1 MTRIITIAAPLA
13 VLVASALAFAVTRST
28 AQTDTSERTTINL
41 VAFSTPK
48 AAYTDIIKA
57 FQSTPAGK
65 DVSFSQSYGASGDQS
80 RAVLAG
86 QPADVVALSLAP
98 DFFPLVKA
106 GIVSSKWNRNRW
118 NGMVADSVVSLLVRK
133 GNPKKIRGWGD
144 LTRKGI
150 QVVTPNPFTS
160 GGARWNVMA
169 AYGAKRRTG
178 ATDKQAIKYLNQ
190 LFHHVVAQDK
200 SARDALTTFAQGRGD
215 VLIDYENEALFA
227 RQNGLPSTFLI
238 PRQTIL
244 IENPV
249 ALTKTGAAKSAARAF
264 LAFLRTPQAQ
274 QIWAENGYRPVVKS
288 VLARSHFAKP
298 RGLFTIRQL
307 GLGGWAKV
315 QKRFFDPRSSIM
327 ATIERSLGVG
337 IGG

>member
-1 MTRIITIAAPLA
+1 MTRIIKIAAPVA
-13 VLVASALAFAVTRST
+13 ILVASALAFAVTRST
-28 AQTDTSERTTINL
+28 AQTQSAKGTTINL

-48 AAYTDIIKA
+48 AAYAQLIKA

-65 DVSFSQSYGASGDQS
+65 DVSFSQSYGASGDQA
-80 RAVLAG
+80 RAVAAG

-98 DFFPLVKA
+98 DVTTLVKA
-106 GIVSSKWNRNRW
+106 GKVAGNWNKNKW
-118 NGMVADSVVSLLVRK
+118 NGMVARSVVSLLVRK
-133 GNPKKIRGWGD
+133 GNPKHIRGWGD

-150 QVVTPNPFTS
+150 QVLTPNPFTS

-178 ATDKQAIKYLNQ
+178 FSDKQAIKYLNQ

-227 RQNGLPSTFLI
+227 EANGLPSTYVI

-244 IENPV
+244 IENPIAV
-249 ALTKTGAAKSAARAF
+249 TKSGASKPAARAF
-264 LAFLRTPQAQ
+264 VAFLRTPQAQ
-274 QIWAENGYRPVVKS
+274 VIWAKSGYRPVIKIRTGFKKV
-288 VLARSHFAKP
+288 P
-298 RGLFTIRQL
+298 GLFTIRQL
-307 GLGGWAKV
+307 GLGGWTKV
-315 QKRFFDPRSSIM
+315 QKRFFDPRSSVM

-337 IGG
+337 TGG

>member
-1 MTRIITIAAPLA
+1 MTRIIKISAPLA
-13 VLVASALAFAVTRST
+13 VLAALALAFAVTRST
-28 AQTDTSERTTINL
+28 AQTDGSKTTINL

-48 AAYTDIIKA
+48 AAYAELIKA
-57 FQSTPAGK
+57 FGQTAAGK
-65 DVSFSQSYGASGDQS
+65 DVSFSQSYGASGDQA
-80 RAVLAG
+80 RAVAAG

-98 DFFPLVKA
+98 DVFPLVKA
-106 GIVSSKWNRNRW
+106 RIVSARWNKNRW

-133 GNPKKIRGWGD
+133 GNPKHVRGWGD

-169 AYGAKRRTG
+169 AYGAKRRNG
-178 ATDKQAIKYLNQ
+178 ATDRQAIRYLNQ
-190 LFHHVVAQDK
+190 LFHHVVSQDK

-215 VLIDYENEALFA
+215 VLVDYENEAIFA
-227 RQNGLPSTFLI
+227 AQNGLPSTYLI

-244 IENPV
+244 IENPI
-249 ALTKTGAAKSAARAF
+249 ALTKSGSAKPAARAF
-264 LAFLRTPQAQ
+264 VAFLRSPKAQA
-274 QIWAENGYRPVVKS
+274 IWAKNGYRPVVKS
-288 VLARSHFAKP
+288 VLARSHFARP
-298 RGLFTIRQL
+298 AGLFTIRQL

-315 QKRFFDPRSSIM
+315 QKRFFDPRSSVM

-337 IGG
+337 TGG

>member
-1 MTRIITIAAPLA
+1 
-13 VLVASALAFAVTRST
+13 
-28 AQTDTSERTTINL
+28 
-41 VAFSTPK
+41 
-48 AAYTDIIKA
+48 
-57 FQSTPAGK
+57 
-65 DVSFSQSYGASGDQS
+65 
-80 RAVLAG
+80 
-86 QPADVVALSLAP
+86 VALSLAP
-98 DFFPLVKA
+98 DVTTLVKA
-106 GIVSSKWNRNRW
+106 GKVSNNWTKNKW
-118 NGMVADSVVSLLVRK
+118 NGMVARSVVSLLVRK
-133 GNPKKIRGWGD
+133 GNPKKIHGWGD

-150 QVVTPNPFTS
+150 QVLTPNPFTS

-227 RQNGLPSTFLI
+227 EANGLPSTYVI
-238 PRQTIL
+238 PLQAIL

-249 ALTKTGAAKSAARAF
+249 ALTKSGAAKPAARAF
-264 LAFLRTPQAQ
+264 LNFLRTPQAQ
-274 QIWAENGYRPVVKS
+274 VIWAKNGYRPVLKM
-288 VLARSHFAKP
+288 RTGFAKVP
-298 RGLFTIRQL
+298 GLFTIRQL

-315 QKRFFDPRSSIM
+315 QKRFFDPRNSIM

-337 IGG
+337 TGG

>member
-1 MTRIITIAAPLA
+1 MTRIMQIAAPLA
-13 VLVASALAFAVTRST
+13 VLAASALAFAVTRST
-28 AQTDTSERTTINL
+28 AQTDTSKKTTINL

-48 AAYTDIIKA
+48 AAYGELIKA
-57 FQSTPAGK
+57 FGRTTAGK
-65 DVSFSQSYGASGDQS
+65 DVSFSQSYGASGDQA
-80 RAVLAG
+80 RAVAAG

-98 DFFPLVKA
+98 DMSTLVKA
-106 GIVSSKWNRNRW
+106 GVVSDRW
-118 NGMVADSVVSLLVRK
+118 NKNKWDGMVARSVVSLLVRK
-133 GNPKKIRGWGD
+133 GNPKHIRGWGD

-150 QVVTPNPFTS
+150 QVLTPNPFTS

-178 ATDKQAIKYLNQ
+178 ATDRQAIKYLNQ
-190 LFHHVVAQDK
+190 LFHHVVSQDK

-227 RQNGLPSTFLI
+227 EANGLPSTYVI

-249 ALTKTGAAKSAARAF
+249 ALTKSGASKPAARAF
-264 LAFLRTPQAQ
+264 LAFLRTPKAQAV
-274 QIWAENGYRPVVKS
+274 WAKNGYRPVI
-288 VLARSHFAKP
+288 RIRTGFAKP
-298 RGLFTIRQL
+298 KGLFTIRQL
-307 GLGGWAKV
+307 GLGGWPKV

-337 IGG
+337 TGG